1 MIIRLLP
8 SEPFE
13 KLFKSLGLLGR
24 DLVLPSI
31 RPEAEG
37 WSGASAL
44 VRDNLGTFANIRG
57 GRMRSSSLVVKSRL
71 MRRGSHDMHRP
82 LKVYVHFLYHG
93 TRLYTNCEAGTARH

>member
-93 TRLYTNCEAGTARH
+93 TRLYTNCEDGTARH